1 MAFRTRCPSCATL
14 FSAPDDMVEKN
25 IKCPRCKTFFIAKEE
40 EPGPVAA
47 ESSFAP
53 PGGALPSEQR
63 PSQQL
68 PSEQRPPG
76 APVGAPPKRDKAP
89 EFFCKVCDAGFTEDD
104 ILDGIAI
111 RRYDDVYCRKHFQM
125 NFPDECEQHPGTKAV
140 TECGR
145 CGTPLCSNCVV
156 ELQDE
161 RLCSRCKRRVLHE
174 LRGHEAPGEAFGYG
188 ERPGLPWDRDGG
200 FMERLVGTIKEVLF
214 SPNYA
219 FQKMRLRGNYGRPLL
234 FGFMLIGLGSF
245 LGSLWMLLIMG
256 AGSSFF
262 SSPGMGQAAMPIG
275 VFVVMYFFQ
284 SAIAGLVGPF
294 ISAAIYHVC
303 LLIVKG
309 AKRDFECTYRVI
321 AYASGSTAV
330 FNLIPIIGQLIGAI
344 WAIVAIIIGFSRAH
358 GISGGKA
365 ALAYFLPLI
374 VCGGGAILLIIVV
387 LVATAA

>member
-14 FSAPDDMVEKN
+14 FSAPDDMLEQK
-25 IKCPRCKTFFIAKEE
+25 IKCPRCKTFFTARQED
-40 EPGPVAA
+40 PGPTAA
-47 ESSFAP
+47 EGSFAP
-53 PGGALPSEQR
+53 PGRPLPSE
-63 PSQQL
+63 PL

-76 APVGAPPKRDKAP
+76 APAAAPPKRDKAP

-161 RLCSRCKRRVLHE
+161 RLCSRCKRRVLRE
-174 LRGHEAPGEAFGYG
+174 LRGDAPPGEAFAYG
-188 ERPGLPWDRDGG
+188 ERPGLPWDQDGP

-214 SPNYA
+214 SPGYA
-219 FQKMRLRGNYGRPLL
+219 FQKMRLRGGYGKPLI
-234 FGFMLIGLGSF
+234 FGFMLISIGSF
-245 LGSLWMLLIMG
+245 LGSLWWLLIMG
-256 AGSSFF
+256 AGDGFF
-262 SSPGMGQAAMPIG
+262 TQPGMGSAAMPIG
-275 VFVVMYFFQ
+275 VLVVMYLFQ

-294 ISAAIYHVC
+294 IRAAIYHVC

-309 AKRDFECTYRVI
+309 AKRDYECTYRVI

-330 FNLIPIIGQLIGAI
+330 FSLIPIAGPFIVFI
-344 WAIVAIIIGFSRAH
+344 WEIVATIIGFSRAH

-365 ALAYFLPLI
+365 ALAYFLPWI
-374 VCGGGAILLIIVV
+374 VCGGGLFLLLIAVF
-387 LVATAA
+387 AAASR